1 MTRRP
6 STSAGNQGTP
16 DPTPRRGSGTTL
28 AVSFGLL
35 ALLALATVVTLSGR
49 AGDPGPTMP
58 TQVTPALY
66 PAGVA
71 PAGRPSPGPA
81 ASSVLHPVRIRQ
93 PVKAPRVDTGLRDAH
108 GEPVTT
114 ACASCHATSRPR
126 AATRS
131 AVELDEFHQGLTY
144 AHGELTCL
152 SCHHAGNYD
161 RLRLADGRELEFPD
175 TMQLCAQC
183 HGPQYRDYRQGSHGG
198 MTGHWDLRRGPR
210 ERNHCV
216 DCHDPHAPAYPLVRP
231 VFAPA
236 PDRGLAATASTSPAN
251 E

>member
-1 MTRRP
+1 M
-6 STSAGNQGTP
+6 
-16 DPTPRRGSGTTL
+16 
-28 AVSFGLL
+28 L
-35 ALLALATVVTLSGR
+35 ALLALSTAVTLSGR

-58 TQVTPALY
+58 TQLSSALETPGEAS
-66 PAGVA
+66 
-71 PAGRPSPGPA
+71 AGRLFPVTAG
-81 ASSVLHPVRIRQ
+81 SSGRHPVRIRQ
-93 PVKAPRVDTGLRDAH
+93 PVKVPRVDTGLRDVQ

-126 AATRS
+126 AATHS
-131 AVELDEFHQGLTY
+131 AAELDEFHQGLTY
-144 AHGELTCL
+144 AHGQLTCL

-175 TMQLCAQC
+175 TLQLCAQC

-198 MTGHWDLRRGPR
+198 MTGYWDLRRGPR

-216 DCHDPHAPAYPLVRP
+216 DCHDPHAPAFPLVRP
-231 VFAPA
+231 VFAPV
-236 PDRGLAATASTSPAN
+236 PHRGLSAASTSHAH